1 MAQAKGVYAPL
12 HVTSYGRLTPMSVTS
27 GSAPKYAG
35 GFGGLGGA
43 ALKGLGG
50 LIDQSMESRQAG
62 KKEQVAQLEME
73 MKEMNKLFE
82 GGEFRTFEGADPM
95 QQAERWHWNE
105 SYRGDRTFTPDI
117 SFIDRFFAIKGQL
130 GQLKGQTQYKD
141 RKPSAFDYQFTET
154 AKPAS
159 TGIFGNAFR
168 SIMGI

>member
-1 MAQAKGVYAPL
+1 MANGNVYAPL
-12 HVTSYGRLTPMSVTS
+12 YNSLAARGRLSPLGTPGAIKPYEKEKAFGDKM
-27 GSAPKYAG
+27 AG
-35 GFGGLGGA
+35 ALGDM
-43 ALKGLGG
+43 
-50 LIDQSMESRQAG
+50 IDQSMESKQAM

-95 QQAERWHWNE
+95 QQAEKWFWNE
-105 SYRGDRTFTPDI
+105 DYRGDRTFTPDI

-141 RKPSAFDYQFTET
+141 RKPSAFDFEFTET
-154 AKPAS
+154 AKPS
-159 TGIFGNAFR
+159 SNGIFGNAFR